1 MKTVKTTYF
10 LVITLLLCT
19 KIYPVYSQDSW
30 RVKKM
35 KADSVELNKYVQ
47 ILIDYDKETTEGKFA
62 IENIKNK
69 YNWFLPYI
77 PLKYLTTQS
86 TALKS
91 AIEITNLEFK
101 KEIIIQGMYDE
112 LMPSF
117 VEMKDIYVSQGFESS
132 QADYLV
138 LQKSIVPVCFKS
150 QSNKERLSCTLT
162 LYQQYL
168 EYLGILNSQEINSLS
183 NQLETILRKELKL
196 SVTPK
201 KTIKKK

>member
-1 MKTVKTTYF
+1 MKTKIVIHILVTT
-10 LVITLLLCT
+10 ILLCT
-19 KIYPVYSQDSW
+19 EIHTVYSQDSW
-30 RVKKM
+30 RVNKIKS
-35 KADSVELNKYVQ
+35 DSVELNKYVQ
-47 ILIDYDKETTEGKFA
+47 ILIDYDKETVEGKFA

-91 AIEITNLEFK
+91 AIEITNFRYK
-101 KEIIIQGMYDE
+101 SEIIIQRMYDE

-117 VEMKDIYVSQGFESS
+117 VKIKDIYVSQGFESS

-150 QSNKERLSCTLT
+150 QSDKERLSCTVT

-168 EYLGILNSQEINSLS
+168 EYLGILNSEEINSLA
-183 NQLETILRKELKL
+183 NQLEIILRKELKL
-196 SVTPK
+196 PT
-201 KTIKKK
+201 TIKKPIKKK